1 MKWNVQRAV
10 VLGAGTMGSR
20 IAAHLANCGIP
31 CYLLD
36 LVPTELTPEEK
47 KKGLSLNASSVR
59 NRIAQTGL
67 QAALKGKP
75 AAFFLEEQ
83 SSHVTVGNFDDHLG
97 WIGEA
102 DWVIEA
108 VAEDLEIKRNLL
120 GRIVALRRPG
130 TVVSTNSSGLSVER
144 MASEFPPEF
153 RRHWLGTHFFNPP
166 RYLHLLEVIPGPD
179 TLPEVVQAVS
189 EFADLRLGKGVVRAK
204 DTPGFIANRI
214 GTFAICHI
222 LRVMQEEGLQV
233 EEVDALTG
241 PLIGWPKSAT
251 CGMLDLVGLDILAVT
266 TRHLRSSLPQDESRE
281 VFTLPELVEKM
292 LAQGLL
298 GAKTGSG
305 FYKQVRQPSGATE
318 KLVLDPQTLEY
329 RPWQN
334 ARLAELDKL
343 QGVESKERIF
353 PLWQLAQSED
363 RAGRFVW
370 KALSRLLLYTAR
382 RTPEIAES
390 ITDVDQAMRWGF
402 GWELGPFELW
412 DALGLEPS
420 VRRMERDGSAIPEN
434 IVRMLSAGR
443 RRFYEPSDGT
453 PRYFD
458 FSRERYQPVEA
469 RPGILLLRGGP
480 HTPPVIR
487 QSAEASLRDLGDG
500 AACVEFHGKANSIG
514 PDTVKMIHGG
524 LQELGKN
531 FDALVIANQGK
542 DFCAGANLALLLE
555 MIEAQ
560 NWEAVDQMVRRFQ
573 QTMLAMKYATK
584 PVVAAPFRFTL
595 GGGCEVALAAVRVQ
609 AAAETYMG
617 LDETGVGL
625 VPAGG
630 GAKEMLLRA
639 TDSLPE
645 RAELIHAVREVF
657 EIIGYAKVSGST
669 EEARQMRFL
678 QEGDG
683 ITMNPDRLLADAKQT
698 ALEMARAG
706 YHPAQI
712 GPRTGIRVVG
722 ENGLAELKVW
732 IHNARRGG
740 WITDHDAMV
749 TTKLAE
755 ILCGGRIT
763 GPATVSEQYLLDLE
777 REAFLSLCGEPNT
790 QTRIKAMH
798 ETGKP
803 LRN

>member
-36 LVPTELTPEEK
+36 LVPTELTSEEK
-47 KKGLSLNASSVR
+47 KKGLDMASPLVR
-59 NRIAQTGL
+59 NRVAQIGL
-67 QAALKGKP
+67 QAALKAKP
-75 AAFFLEEQ
+75 AAFFLEEK
-83 SSHVTVGNFDDHLG
+83 SSHVTVGNFEDHLG
-97 WIGEA
+97 RVGEA

-166 RYLHLLEVIPGPD
+166 RYLHLLEVISGPD

-189 EFADLRLGKGVVRAK
+189 EFADLRLGKGVIRAK

-222 LRVMQEEGLQV
+222 LRLMQEEGLQV

-241 PLIGWPKSAT
+241 PLIGWPRSAT
-251 CGMLDLVGLDILAVT
+251 FGMLDLIGLDTVAAV

-281 VFTLPELVEKM
+281 VFTLPEFLEKM

-298 GAKTGSG
+298 GAKTGGG
-305 FYKQVRQPSGATE
+305 FYKQLRQPSGATE
-318 KLVLDPQTLEY
+318 KLVLDLQTLEY
-329 RPWQN
+329 RPRQKTP
-334 ARLAELDKL
+334 LHELEKWI
-343 QGVESKERIF
+343 GVESGERIF
-353 PLWQLAQSED
+353 QLAQSED
-363 RAGRFVW
+363 SAGRFIW
-370 KALSRLLLYTAR
+370 KALSRILLYTAR
-382 RTPEIAES
+382 RAPEIADS
-390 ITDVDQAMRWGF
+390 IADVDQAMRWGF

-412 DALGLEPS
+412 DALGLEHS
-420 VRRMERDGSAIPEN
+420 VRRMEREGSAIPDN
-434 IVRMLSAGR
+434 ISRMLSAGR
-443 RRFYEPSDGT
+443 RRFYEPLDGT
-453 PRYFD
+453 HRYFD

-500 AACVEFHGKANSIG
+500 AACVEFHSKANSIG
-514 PDTVKMIHGG
+514 PDTVAIIHSG

-542 DFCAGANLALLLE
+542 DFCAGANMALLLQ
-555 MIEAQ
+555 MIEAE
-560 NWEAVDQMVRRFQ
+560 NWQAIDQMVRRFQ
-573 QTMLAMKYATK
+573 QTMLAIKYATK
-584 PVVAAPFRFTL
+584 PVVVAPFRFTL
-595 GGGCEVALAAVRVQ
+595 GGGCEVVLAAVRVQ

-617 LDETGVGL
+617 LVETGVGL

-639 TDSLPE
+639 TDPLPE
-645 RAELIHAVREVF
+645 RAELIHAVREVC
-657 EIIGYAKVSGST
+657 EIIGYAKVSGSA

-678 QEGDG
+678 QEGDS

-698 ALEMARAG
+698 ALEMAHAG
-706 YHPAQI
+706 YHPAEI
-712 GPRTGIRVVG
+712 GPRTDIRVVG
-722 ENGLAELKVW
+722 ENGLAELKVA

-749 TTKLAE
+749 TARLAE

-790 QTRIKAMH
+790 QARMKSMLA
-798 ETGKP
+798 TGKP